1 MIKAEADGGHLGIV
15 LENQHLVQVLSEV
28 EEECKKLEKL
38 LRFSS
43 LEKVVAVLFVNIIL
57 FLSL

>member
-1 MIKAEADGGHLGIV
+1 MIKTEADGGHLGIV